1 MAFSL
6 NNMRPNL
13 PAGELE
19 TQRKL
24 PTSPVNGS
32 SSLPPRQPLQT
43 GHEAATS
50 TSIIGRDLELRGT
63 DIQIIVR
70 GKLMVD
76 GKISGEVYG
85 EEVTI
90 GRDAQIS
97 GKIVAQRVAIHGT
110 VSGGEIFSDQ
120 VALMNGSQVAADIH
134 HRQLSVEEGAMFEG
148 RSRRAPEGTTWPKPA
163 SAPTA

>member
-13 PAGELE
+13 PSGELDNQRSPQGAMSGPVRQP
-19 TQRKL
+19 TQAGRD
-24 PTSPVNGS
+24 S
-32 SSLPPRQPLQT
+32 SST
-43 GHEAATS
+43 SSSSS

-76 GKISGEVYG
+76 GRISGEVFG

-90 GRDAQIS
+90 GRDAQVS
-97 GKIVAQRVAIHGT
+97 GKIVAQKVAIHGT
-110 VSGGEIFSDQ
+110 VTGGEIYSDQ
-120 VALMNGSQVAADIH
+120 VALMSGSQVDADIH

-148 RSRRAPEGTTWPKPA
+148 RSRRAKDESNWPTPYPP
-163 SAPTA
+163 SEN